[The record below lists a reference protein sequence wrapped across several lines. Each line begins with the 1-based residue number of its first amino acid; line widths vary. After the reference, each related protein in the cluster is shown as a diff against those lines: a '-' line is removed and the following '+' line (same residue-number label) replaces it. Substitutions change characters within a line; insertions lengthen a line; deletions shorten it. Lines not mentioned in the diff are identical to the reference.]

1 MEHIDRINFH
11 SIEKKWQKIFTTK
24 NLYRKIQKKYY
35 CLEMFPYPSE
45 KIHMGHVRIIQLA
58 M

>member
-11 SIEKKWQKIFTTK
+11 SIEKKVAKNFYHSRIFTE
-24 NLYRKIQKKYY
+24 KIQKYY
-35 CLEMFPYPSE
+35 CLEMFPYPSGKYTWGTLE
-45 KIHMGHVRIIQLA
+45 IIQLA